1 MFICNFYIL
10 PGNEINEVRADFGA
24 TFPGVIGATFPGVIG
39 ATFPGVIGAIDGTL
53 IHIRCPSENK
63 EAYNYRKRFYA
74 LNVQVQQNL
83 VIIIW

>member
-1 MFICNFYIL
+1 MKKMFTICNFYIL
-10 PGNEINEVRADFGA
+10 PGNEINEVRADF
-24 TFPGVIGATFPGVIG
+24 G

>member
-1 MFICNFYIL
+1 MKKMFICNFYIL
-10 PGNEINEVRADFGA
+10 PWNEINEVRADF
-24 TFPGVIGATFPGVIG
+24 G

-53 IHIRCPSENK
+53 IHIRCPSENR

-83 VIIIW
+83 VMGGNAIVLP

>member
-1 MFICNFYIL
+1 MA
-10 PGNEINEVRADFGA
+10 GNEINKVRADF
-24 TFPGVIGATFPGVIG
+24 G

-74 LNVQVQQNL
+74 LNNQVQQIFGNYYRSKCHHFIL
-83 VIIIW
+83 NVAATVYCIQ